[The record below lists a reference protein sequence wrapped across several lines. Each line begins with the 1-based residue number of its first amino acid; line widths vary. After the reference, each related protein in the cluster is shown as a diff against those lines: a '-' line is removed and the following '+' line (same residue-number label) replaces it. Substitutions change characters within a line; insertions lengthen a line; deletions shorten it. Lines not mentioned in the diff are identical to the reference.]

1 MIAKLTAHPD
11 QIRWYVQEALN
22 GFEDLE
28 REDAVEGALHS
39 LRRILE
45 YLDALDAANEAVLV
59 TGIRGIKP
67 GVRFEAAVR
76 QTTLRK
82 SPISRLR
89 GSQFA
94 NGSAG
99 LAT

>member
-22 GFEDLE
+22 GFDDLD
-28 REDAVEGALHS
+28 REDAIEGALQS
-39 LRRILE
+39 LRRIIE

-59 TGIRGIKP
+59 TGLRGVKP

-76 QTTLRK
+76 QDNALHE
-82 SPISRLR
+82 PL
-89 GSQFA
+89 
-94 NGSAG
+94 
-99 LAT
+99 